1 MLILFIL
8 ILKFTKTKFMSHVSV
23 SNMHKK
29 YILLLLMAMFNM
41 IHLSAETLS
50 YTVFKG
56 SDKIGKINI
65 SRTTKNNQTVYFFE
79 SNVKLRV
86 ILSIEVYDRMKVIF
100 KGNQM
105 VQADLYRTLNGKVK
119 VNNSAIWN
127 GKHYDLKNT
136 DNESDILS
144 TPIHL
149 TTANLYYNEPS
160 NVAAVFSEKFQKMI
174 PIAHTGDK
182 KYTLKLPN
190 GNRTTY
196 SYANGV
202 CNMVE
207 ADTDWATLRF
217 VRDLK

>member
-1 MLILFIL
+1 MSQVRLPKLYNKYLILHFVLLFI
-8 ILKFTKTKFMSHVSV
+8 IFHAK
-23 SNMHKK
+23 
-29 YILLLLMAMFNM
+29 
-41 IHLSAETLS
+41 AETLT

-65 SRTTKNNQTVYFFE
+65 SRTTKNNQTEYFFE

-119 VNNSAIWN
+119 VNNSAVWN
-127 GKHYDLKNT
+127 GRHYELKNT
-136 DNESDILS
+136 DNESATIMS
-144 TPIHL
+144 PIHL
-149 TTANLYYNEPS
+149 TTANLYYNEPK
-160 NVAAVFSEKFQKMI
+160 NVPAVFSEKFQKMI
-174 PIAHTGDK
+174 PIATTGEK

-217 VRDLK
+217 VRDIK